1 MVGVFVYGAEAHC
14 LQQLEEL
21 RHSVT
26 LQHAHRRH
34 IEGALYDLVCRNGSV
49 EASGE
54 VVRREVIVI
63 VRRILDERSGQ
74 YEPLLEHGR
83 VEQGLE
89 GAAARAGSGN
99 HVHFGSAKAAGK
111 TVCIAIICLHLSA
124 VHVQNQYS
132 HIVHQVLVVD
142 FEMVA
147 GYVVDPFLQSFV
159 NGAGVGF
166 VTALGAQPF

>member
-1 MVGVFVYGAEAHC
+1 M
-14 LQQLEEL
+14 
-21 RHSVT
+21 
-26 LQHAHRRH
+26 
-34 IEGALYDLVCRNGSV
+34 
-49 EASGE
+49 
-54 VVRREVIVI
+54 RREVIVI

-99 HVHFGSAKAAGK
+99 HVHLGSAKAAGK

-132 HIVHQVLVVD
+132 HVVHQVLVVD

-166 VTALGAQPF
+166 VTALGAQPFKQVVGLVGHRQRLVGQRLILGQLAFKFVYYAFAA